1 MADLPVLYSFRR
13 CPYAM
18 RARLALAVSCTPV
31 ALREV
36 VLRDKPAALLA
47 ASPKATVPVLV
58 LADGTVVE
66 ESLSIMRWA
75 LERGDPEGWL
85 EYDAAETQALIA
97 LCDGPFKQALDR
109 CKYPER
115 FPQAD
120 GKVCWSAAQNCLQTW
135 ENRLQRGQFCGPARS
150 LADAAVFPFVRQ
162 FAAID
167 PARWAALPLPRLQKW
182 LSTWLASP
190 LFAAVMEKHPP
201 WREGDAPVYRFGSCP
216 PKLQAG
222 A

>member
-1 MADLPVLYSFRR
+1 
-13 CPYAM
+13 M

-36 VLRDKPAALLA
+36 VLRDKPAALLEV
-47 ASPKATVPVLV
+47 SPKATVPVLV

-75 LERGDPEGWL
+75 LQRGDPEGWL
-85 EYDAAETQALIA
+85 EYDVAETQASIA

-115 FPQAD
+115 FPDAD
-120 GKVCWSAAQNCLQTW
+120 REACWSDAHRCLQTW
-135 ENRLQRGQFCGPARS
+135 EERLQRGQLCGPHRS
-150 LADAAVFPFVRQ
+150 LADAALFPFVRQ

-167 PARWAALPLPRLQKW
+167 PARWAALPLPRLQTW
-182 LSTWLASP
+182 LSDWLASA
-190 LFAAVMEKHPP
+190 LFAAVMEKHSP
-201 WREGDAPVYRFGSCP
+201 WHEGDAPVRLFGAENGNA
-216 PKLQAG
+216 QA
-222 A
+222 AR